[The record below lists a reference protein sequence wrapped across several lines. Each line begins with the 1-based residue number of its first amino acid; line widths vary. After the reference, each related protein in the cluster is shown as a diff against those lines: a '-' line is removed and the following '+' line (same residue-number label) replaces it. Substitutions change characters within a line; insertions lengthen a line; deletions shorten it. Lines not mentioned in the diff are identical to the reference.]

1 VTYDRALRFHGRERG
16 HSGRRCG
23 FTRRTKTTR
32 VPEIK
37 QDKKKAGKRRF
48 FYSLSG
54 SSGGV
59 FTKNEQTRKKK
70 YSFERKKKI
79 EG

>member
-1 VTYDRALRFHGRERG
+1 MDRALRFHGRERG

-48 FYSLSG
+48 FFFSLSG